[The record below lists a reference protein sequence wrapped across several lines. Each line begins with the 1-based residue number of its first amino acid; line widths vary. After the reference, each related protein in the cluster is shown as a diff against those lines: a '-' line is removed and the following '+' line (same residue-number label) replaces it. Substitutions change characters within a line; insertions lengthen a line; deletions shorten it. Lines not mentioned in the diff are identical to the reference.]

1 MTSIR
6 QIRRDN
12 ENRIDYGII
21 LNVMVLAII
30 GLLSVYSTT
39 TLIEGGDLVPTLFH
53 ALWYGVGTIAVI
65 AAMQLDSE
73 KYWKLATYIRSEK
86 HTSNSIHHSLSDDLS
101 TL

>member
-39 TLIEGGDLVPTLFH
+39 TLIEGETSFQLYSTP
-53 ALWYGVGTIAVI
+53 YGMG
-65 AAMQLDSE
+65 
-73 KYWKLATYIRSEK
+73 
-86 HTSNSIHHSLSDDLS
+86 
-101 TL
+101 